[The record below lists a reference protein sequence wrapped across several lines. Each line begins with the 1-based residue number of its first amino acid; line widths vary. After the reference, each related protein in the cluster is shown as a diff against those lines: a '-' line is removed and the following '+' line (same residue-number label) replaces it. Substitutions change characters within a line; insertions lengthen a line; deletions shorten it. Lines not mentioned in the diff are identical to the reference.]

1 MKSISQ
7 PVRLAVSADT
17 EALVQLVREYCIED
31 RHEFAESRVRAALA
45 PLLMDDQHGV
55 VWIIGE
61 PPLGYAAVTWGFSLE
76 SGGQDALLDEVYLR
90 ERGRG
95 LGTQLLQCIIDDLV
109 ARGMNRI
116 FLETEAPNERARR
129 FYARYGFA
137 TEDSIWM
144 SRSLLQPQD

>member
-1 MKSISQ
+1 MKAMSD

-31 RHEFAESRVRAALA
+31 GHEFVESRVRTALA
-45 PLLMDDQHGV
+45 PLLQDDRHGV
-55 VWIIGE
+55 IWVIGE

-76 SGGQDALLDEVYLR
+76 SGGRDALLDEVYLR

-109 ARGMNRI
+109 ARGMNRV
-116 FLETEAPNERARR
+116 FLETEAPNEQARR

-144 SRSLLQPQD
+144 SRSLAPPED

>member
-1 MKSISQ
+1 MKFASE
-7 PVRLAVSADT
+7 PVRLAISADT

-31 RHEFAESRVRAALA
+31 RHDFIEARVRAALA
-45 PLLMDDQHGV
+45 PLLRNDQHGV

-95 LGTQLLQCIIDDLV
+95 LGAQLLRCIIDDLV
-109 ARGMNRI
+109 TRGMNRI
-116 FLETEAPNERARR
+116 FLETEAPNEGARR
-129 FYARYGFA
+129 FYARYGFE
-137 TEDSIWM
+137 TEDSVWM
-144 SRSLLQPQD
+144 SRSLLQPED

>member
-1 MKSISQ
+1 MKFASE

-31 RHEFAESRVRAALA
+31 RHEFVESRVRRALA
-45 PLLMDDQHGV
+45 PLLKDDQHGV
-55 VWIIGE
+55 VWVIGE
-61 PPLGYAAVTWGFSLE
+61 PLLGYAAVTWGYSLE
-76 SGGQDALLDEVYLR
+76 SGGRDALLDEFYIR

-109 ARGMNRI
+109 TRGMNRI
-116 FLETEAPNERARR
+116 FLETEAPNQGARR

-137 TEDSIWM
+137 TEESVWM